1 MPRAKVGPTRSDLLS
16 ELSSRIETGVR
27 LPNIYRYEPLP
38 MQDLFHQRQT
48 KGGILFGGN
57 RGGKTFGGGADDV
70 MVLLRRHPHRNHFY
84 PPAGHP
90 VRMRFIGVDFE
101 RGIDQGAVPL
111 FKQLLPPSSL
121 INGSWEDSYRPSEHM
136 LTLKDGSTVSFM
148 SYEQHPNKFQ
158 VVSLHHIHFDEE
170 PPKAIWDE
178 SMLRLLDTDGTWTL
192 SETPVMQL
200 EWVEDELIEPAKDG
214 RRPDI
219 SVFYLNTRE
228 NAHLSA
234 QALAELE
241 STLTEEEKVIR
252 LEGRYKGGSLVFDEF
267 KRTYPFVIPE
277 ESFKLTEEWDVY
289 ESMDHG
295 IVNPTCWLWT
305 AVHRDGSIVTFRGL
319 YAKNIVVSEWAQ
331 LVLEM
336 RRSICRDYG
345 LHPST
350 FERMR
355 KATVGDPSIADH
367 GNSTAQTGI
376 TIQQAYANAG
386 VGIGVEGIRQARS
399 GNQNIGID
407 KMHTYLRPRPADHPL
422 GPVPWWQIVDNPGLT
437 PLVDELKKARKP
449 RQSAQQKEVKNDSEQ
464 IRDKD
469 NHAID
474 AAKYLFVIS
483 HDLRPQRWRE
493 KDLGEYVREAGIE
506 MNAAPLP
513 ATTHAEVFQTTISA
527 DSSWSIYGDESYFA
541 MEE

>member
-1 MPRAKVGPTRSDLLS
+1 MARSKGPSRDDLLG
-16 ELSSRIETGVR
+16 ELTARIDQSVR

-38 MQDLFHQRQT
+38 QQDLFHQRQT

-57 RGGKTFGGGADDV
+57 RGGKTFGGIADDV
-70 MVLLRRHPHRNHFY
+70 MILTRRHPHRSHMY
-84 PPAGHP
+84 PPAGQP
-90 VRMRFIGVDFE
+90 IRMRFIGVDFE
-101 RGIDQGAVPL
+101 RGIDQGAIPL
-111 FKQLLPPSSL
+111 FQQLLPPSTL
-121 INGSWEDSYRPSEHM
+121 INGAWEDSYRASEHM
-136 LTLKDGSTVSFM
+136 LTLADKSTVSFM
-148 SYEQHPNKFQ
+148 SYEQQPNKFQ

-241 STLTEEEKVIR
+241 ATMTEDEKIVR

-267 KRTYPFVIPE
+267 KRTYPFVIPDE
-277 ESFKLTEEWDVY
+277 AFNLTDEWAVY

-295 IVNPTCWLWT
+295 YVNPTCWLWT
-305 AVHRDGSIVTFRGL
+305 AVHPDGSIVTFRGL
-319 YAKNIVVSEWAQ
+319 YAKHIVVAEWAA

-336 RRSICRDYG
+336 RRSIARDYRLTDRQFAG
-345 LHPST
+345 ML
-350 FERMR
+350 
-355 KATVGDPSIADH
+355 KATVGDPSIADS
-367 GNSTAQTGI
+367 GNSTSQTGI
-376 TIQQAYANAG
+376 TIQQAYAAAG
-386 VGIGVEGIRQARS
+386 VGIGTEGIRQARA
-399 GNQNIGID
+399 GNQNIGLD
-407 KMHTYLRPRPADHPL
+407 KMHTYLRPRPAGHPNADI
-422 GPVPWWQIVDNPGLT
+422 PWWQILDNDGLT
-437 PLVDELKKARKP
+437 SLVDEMKKARKP
-449 RQSAQQKEVKNDSEQ
+449 RQSLVQRDIKNASEE

-474 AAKYLFVIS
+474 AAKYLFIIT
-483 HDLRPQRWRE
+483 HELRPSRWRDDNQRALIE
-493 KDLGEYVREAGIE
+493 QAGRE
-506 MNAAPLP
+506 MNASAPPP
-513 ATTHAEVFQTTISA
+513 ATHDDVFKATMST
-527 DSSWSIYGDESYFA
+527 DNSWSIHGSESYFA